1 MTVGEKIK
9 QRRLELGLSQDE
21 LARRCGYKSRSSVN
35 KIELAR
41 DLPLRKIELMAKAL
55 DVTPGYLMGWEPAL
69 TYNSSIGEI
78 VVKVRKDPDLQ
89 RLVKEFVLLS
99 GPQREGVLHLVHSLL
114 PDAHLSQSHED
125 NQ

>member
-21 LARRCGYKSRSSVN
+21 LAKRCGYKSRSSVN

-55 DVTPGYLMGWEPAL
+55 DVTPGYLMGWEPTL
-69 TYNSSIGEI
+69 TYNSSVGEI

-114 PDAHLSQSHED
+114 PDVHLSQSHED